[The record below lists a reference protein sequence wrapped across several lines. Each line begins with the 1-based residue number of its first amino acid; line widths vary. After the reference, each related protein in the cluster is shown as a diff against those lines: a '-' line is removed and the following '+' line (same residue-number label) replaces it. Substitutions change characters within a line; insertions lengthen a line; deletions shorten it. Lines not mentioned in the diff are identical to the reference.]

1 MTGKKFREHMNARPF
16 RPYTV
21 CLADGQALKVVHPD
35 FVAGAQ
41 DGREATVHGEK
52 GGYNLIDLLLVT
64 AIRIEAGPESIT
76 AVED

>member
-16 RPYTV
+16 WPYTV
-21 CLADGQALKVVHPD
+21 CLADGQELKVVHPD
-35 FVAGAQ
+35 FVAVAP

-52 GGYNLIDLLLVT
+52 GEFNYVDLLLVT
-64 AIRIEAGPESIT
+64 SIRVQARPESIT